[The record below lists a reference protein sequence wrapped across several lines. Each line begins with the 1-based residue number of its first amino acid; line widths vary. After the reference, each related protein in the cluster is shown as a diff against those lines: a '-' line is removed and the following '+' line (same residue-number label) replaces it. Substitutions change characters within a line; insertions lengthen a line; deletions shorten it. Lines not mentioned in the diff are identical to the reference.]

1 MHLGARSI
9 PIEYYM
15 LRIAGP
21 AGSQPGVE
29 SAIVGY
35 LADRPIFGSVTDSSG
50 TRYRYVGLAARL
62 ADGRYD
68 VQSLSPGEW
77 IVEPGLIYRSED
89 ASLRVKRRGSNSGSL
104 ASTLRNWWFIP

>member
-1 MHLGARSI
+1 MRLGTRSV
-9 PIEYYM
+9 PIEYYT

-21 AGSQPGVE
+21 AVSQSGAE

-62 ADGRYD
+62 PDGRYD
-68 VQSLSPGEW
+68 VESLSPGEW

-89 ASLRVKRRGSNSGSL
+89 ALLRLKRRDRKSASL
-104 ASTLRNWWFIP
+104 ASTLHSWWSNQ